1 MSIATSL
8 PAAISLPHRGG
19 QRSLPLLIIAL
30 GGSLTGFSG
39 ILMRISETGPLATGG
54 WRLGIAALTFLPLAL
69 LTNGQKKALN
79 PQGTAILILA
89 GVFFACDIAFYHL
102 SLTLTSI
109 AHSTL
114 IVNLAP
120 VVALGA
126 GVMFFAESLTAAK
139 IAGTIVALGGAVL
152 MTSIRAHASGTLEGN
167 ALATLSMI
175 AYALYLIAVKHAR
188 HKHST
193 LAIMIWSSA
202 TAAICLFLAAAL
214 AGERLVPISVNGWA
228 IVIAMGFVTHVLGQG
243 LIAFGM
249 REAPIG
255 LASILLLTQPL
266 VAAVMAWP
274 MFGERLG
281 PWEIVGAG
289 FVLLGLGLA
298 SRTN

>member
-8 PAAISLPHRGG
+8 PASCLPQRVG

-39 ILMRISETGPLATGG
+39 ILMRVSETGPLATGG
-54 WRLGIAALTFLPLAL
+54 WRLGIAAITFFPLAL
-69 LTNGQKKALN
+69 LMSSQRTAIN
-79 PQGTAILILA
+79 PRGTAVLILA

-102 SLTLTSI
+102 ALTLTSV

-126 GVMFFAESLTAAK
+126 GVMFFAERLTIVK

-152 MTSIRAHASGTLEGN
+152 MTSMRAHASGTLMGN
-167 ALATLSMI
+167 ALATISMF
-175 AYALYLIAVKHAR
+175 AYAFYLIVVKHAR
-188 HKHST
+188 HKHNT
-193 LAIMIWSSA
+193 LAIMFWSSA
-202 TAAICLFLAAAL
+202 TAAICLFLAAAF
-214 AGERLVPISVNGWA
+214 AGERLVPVTANGWT
-228 IVIAMGFVTHVLGQG
+228 IVIAMGLVTHVFGQG
-243 LIAFGM
+243 LVAYGM
-249 REAPIG
+249 REAPVG

-266 VAAVMAWP
+266 VAAIVAWP
-274 MFGERLG
+274 MFGEGLG

-298 SRTN
+298 SRTS

>member
-8 PAAISLPHRGG
+8 PVGVRATPSERVG

-54 WRLGIAALTFLPLAL
+54 WRLGIAALTFLPFAFLA
-69 LTNGQKKALN
+69 NGKALN
-79 PQGTAILILA
+79 PRGSAMLMLA
-89 GVFFACDIAFYHL
+89 GVFFAFDIAFYHL
-102 SLTLTSI
+102 SLRLTSV

-126 GVMFFAESLTAAK
+126 GVMFFAERLTVAK
-139 IAGTIVALGGAVL
+139 IAGTVVALSGAVL
-152 MTSIRAHASGTLEGN
+152 MTSMRAHTSGTLTGN
-167 ALATLSMI
+167 ALATGSMF
-175 AYALYLIAVKHAR
+175 AYALYLIVVKHAR
-188 HKHST
+188 HKHNT
-193 LAIMIWSSA
+193 LAIMVWSSA
-202 TAAICLFLAAAL
+202 TAAACLFFGAAV
-214 AGERLVPISVNGWA
+214 AGERLIPITANGWA
-228 IVIAMGFVTHVLGQG
+228 IVVAMGLVTHVLGQG

-249 REAPIG
+249 REAPVG

-266 VAAVMAWP
+266 VAAIVAWP
-274 MFGERLG
+274 MFGEALG